1 MSHSMRPQSNNK
13 VGTPI
18 TPRATF
24 WLVLIAIVLL
34 SANMRSPIVALGSI
48 APVVQ
53 DALHITEAQIGWL
66 GAIPMIM
73 FAIGAFIS
81 PPIGKRFGLEN
92 TLIIMLIMLTAG
104 IIVRSWWLG
113 WTGFLAGTILLSLA
127 IGFAN
132 TLAAPII
139 KQRTPNNIA
148 LMTGLFSLTMTTV
161 AGLVAGIVYPLTT
174 MVGWQL
180 ALGGWAALGILAT
193 VIWVILRVRLGSS
206 HKLPQ
211 TMDTSIDD
219 DIPIWRS
226 PLAWQLAVFMGL
238 QSVMFYTA
246 ASFLPSI
253 WLSKGL
259 SQVEAGHMASVFQF
273 MAPIAILSLT
283 WLIRRGKS
291 IQMVAAAA
299 AAFNVIGSFGM
310 AYMTPS
316 LAWLWS
322 ALMGLGTSGIFTL
335 SIMLFSLR
343 TYTPQQ
349 ASSLSGM
356 VQTIGYLISIF
367 GPLGA
372 GWLHEHTGD
381 WSLALLCLLL
391 LMCVNVVAAWFA
403 SRPMMIDGRPV
414 V

>member
-1 MSHSMRPQSNNK
+1 MSQSSHPQPHSKPNNP
-13 VGTPI
+13 V

-53 DALHITEAQIGWL
+53 EALHISEAQIGWL

-92 TLIIMLIMLTAG
+92 TLIVMLVMLTAG
-104 IIVRSWWLG
+104 IVVRSWWVG
-113 WTGFLAGTILLSLA
+113 WTGFLVGTILLSLA

-139 KQRTPNNIA
+139 KQRTPQNIA
-148 LMTGLFSLTMTTV
+148 LITGLFSLTMTTV
-161 AGLVAGIVYPLTT
+161 AGLVAGVVYPLTT

-180 ALGGWAALGILAT
+180 ALGGWAALGILAI
-193 VIWVILRVRLGSS
+193 VIWVILRLRLGSS

-291 IQMVAAAA
+291 IQMVAVTAAA
-299 AAFNVIGSFGM
+299 LNVIGSFGM
-310 AYMTPS
+310 AYLSPT
-316 LAWLWS
+316 LAGLWS

-356 VQTIGYLISIF
+356 VQTIGYLIAIF

-372 GWLHEHTGD
+372 GWLHERTD
-381 WSLALLCLLL
+381 NWDLALLFLLA

-403 SRPMMIDGRPV
+403 SRPMMIDGKPL
-414 V
+414 

>member
-1 MSHSMRPQSNNK
+1 MSQSMQSQPNSKHSS
-13 VGTPI
+13 PI
-18 TPRATF
+18 TPKATF

-53 DALHITEAQIGWL
+53 DALHISEAQIGWL
-66 GAIPMIM
+66 GAVPMIM
-73 FAIGAFIS
+73 FALGAFIS

-92 TLIIMLIMLTAG
+92 TLIVMLVMLTAG
-104 IIVRSWWLG
+104 IVVRSWWVG
-113 WTGFLAGTILLSLA
+113 WTGFLLGTILLSLA

-148 LMTGLFSLTMTTV
+148 LITGLFSLTMTTV

-174 MVGWQL
+174 KVGWQW

-193 VIWVILRVRLGSS
+193 VFWVVLRIRLGSS

-219 DIPIWRS
+219 DISVWRA

-238 QSVMFYTA
+238 QSVMFYTS

-259 SQVEAGHMASVFQF
+259 DQVQAGHMASVFQF
-273 MAPIAILSLT
+273 MAPVAILSLT

-291 IQMVAAAA
+291 IQMVAVTSAAL
-299 AAFNVIGSFGM
+299 NVIGSFGM

-356 VQTIGYLISIF
+356 VQTIGYLIAIF

-403 SRPMMIDGRPV
+403 SRPMMIDGKPL
-414 V
+414 

>member
-1 MSHSMRPQSNNK
+1 M
-13 VGTPI
+13 
-18 TPRATF
+18 
-24 WLVLIAIVLL
+24 
-34 SANMRSPIVALGSI
+34 ALGSI

-53 DALHITEAQIGWL
+53 DALHISEAQIGWL
-66 GAIPMIM
+66 GAVPMIM
-73 FAIGAFIS
+73 FAFGAFIS

-92 TLIIMLIMLTAG
+92 TLIVMLAMLTAG
-104 IIVRSWWLG
+104 IVVRSWWVG
-113 WTGFLAGTILLSLA
+113 WTGFLVGTVLLSLA

-148 LMTGLFSLTMTTV
+148 LITGLFSLTMTTV
-161 AGLVAGIVYPLTT
+161 AGLVAGVIYPLTT
-174 MVGWQL
+174 RVGWQW
-180 ALGGWAALGILAT
+180 ALGGWAALGILAI
-193 VIWVILRVRLGSS
+193 VVWVILRIRLGSS
-206 HKLPQ
+206 HRLPQ

-219 DIPIWRS
+219 DISIWRA

-238 QSVMFYTA
+238 QSVMFYTS

-259 SQVEAGHMASVFQF
+259 SQVQAGHMASVFQF
-273 MAPIAILSLT
+273 MAPVAILSLT

-291 IQMVAAAA
+291 IQMVAVTAAA
-299 AAFNVIGSFGM
+299 LNVAGSFGM
-310 AYMTPS
+310 AYLTPS
-316 LAWLWS
+316 VAWLWS

-356 VQTIGYLISIF
+356 VQTIGYLIAIF

-372 GWLHEHTGD
+372 GWLHEHTNNWD
-381 WSLALLCLLL
+381 LALLCLLL
-391 LMCVNVVAAWFA
+391 LMSVNVVAAWFA
-403 SRPMMIDGRPV
+403 SRPMMIDGKPID
-414 V
+414 